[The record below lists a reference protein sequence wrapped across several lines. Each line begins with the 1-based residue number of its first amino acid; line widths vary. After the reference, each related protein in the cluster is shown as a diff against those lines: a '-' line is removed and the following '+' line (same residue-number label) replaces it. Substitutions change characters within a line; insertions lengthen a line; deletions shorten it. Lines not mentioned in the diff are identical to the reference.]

1 MSEETRKNENE
12 QINENTEKDAVEAE
26 VSESTTEAPTA
37 SPEET
42 PSLIYVPDEEISKNE
57 TPAEIN
63 VFYVPDENVLLSSD
77 EFDSSSAD
85 TDNTDE
91 ALAEATNE
99 TPENSEEAGS
109 AAAIYVPDEVID
121 AKKETAGGED
131 ATLIYVPDS
140 EIGISKGTTPTEFK
154 DGVAYTRNADGNIT
168 NGYEWNAASPKSD
181 EAEKKEK
188 KESSRTGLKVLLTI
202 MISIFSVATIVLAAY
217 FVPKLLQDRIKE
229 EEQVP
234 GNVISGDLQ
243 NSDSFDYSEI
253 TLNNE
258 NYVAYDF
265 KDYKSDE
272 ALSIPEIAAKCTPS
286 SVGIIAESEYTTG
299 NFLFGYSTGIQQASG
314 SGFVYSAE
322 GYIITNHHVVEGA
335 DKITVVMHDGTEY
348 EAEFWA
354 SDSLSDIAVLKI
366 EPKDGE
372 TFLPLELGD
381 SNELVVGEPVVAI
394 GCPAGIEF
402 INTVT
407 DGIVSSINRNVELTD
422 ESGNAQ
428 KTMALIQTNATINHG
443 NSGGPLINSRGQVIG
458 INTLKLA
465 SDYEGIG
472 FSIPINGAVS
482 IITQLIDHKKVVE
495 RTDDD
500 FVYGKSIIGI
510 SGQDVSES
518 ESKYYDIPRG
528 VLVLQINKDC
538 SAAKAGLKRGD
549 IITHFNGKEIKSIT
563 ELNNAKGTL
572 RPGTEVTVNVY
583 RDDEGENL
591 TIKFKLE
598 SAE

>member
-12 QINENTEKDAVEAE
+12 QIEENAKNNAVEAD
-26 VSESTTEAPTA
+26 VSESTTDTSAA

-42 PSLIYVPDEEISKNE
+42 ASLIYVPNEEISNSE
-57 TPAEIN
+57 TPAEVN

-77 EFDSSSAD
+77 GFDSPSTDSDNAGEALTEASNETNEEESSA
-85 TDNTDE
+85 
-91 ALAEATNE
+91 
-99 TPENSEEAGS
+99 S
-109 AAAIYVPDEVID
+109 AIYVPNEVVE
-121 AKKETAGGED
+121 AKKDAAGSDE
-131 ATLIYVPDS
+131 APLIYVPDS
-140 EIGISKGTTPTEFK
+140 EVGISTDTPAPTEFK
-154 DGVAYTRNADGNIT
+154 DGVAYTKNADGNIT
-168 NGYEWNAASPKSD
+168 NGYEWNGAESKSD
-181 EAEKKEK
+181 EKVKKEK

-202 MISIFSVATIVLAAY
+202 MISIFSVATIVGLAY
-217 FVPKLLQDRIKE
+217 FIPELIQDRSKNKE
-229 EEQVP
+229 QAP
-234 GNVISGDLQ
+234 GNVVSGDIQ
-243 NSDSFDYSEI
+243 NSDNYDYSQT

-258 NYVAYDF
+258 NYVSYEF
-265 KDYKSDE
+265 DE
-272 ALSIPEIAAKCTPS
+272 HAPDESLSIPEIAAKCTPS

-299 NFLFGYSTGIQQASG
+299 NFFFGYSTGIQQASG

-322 GYIITNHHVVEGA
+322 GYIITNHHVVEDA
-335 DKITVVMHDGTEY
+335 DKITVVMHDGSEY

-372 TFLPLELGD
+372 AFLPIELGD
-381 SNELVVGEPVVAI
+381 SNELVVGESVVAI

-407 DGIVSSINRNVELTD
+407 DGIISSINRNVKLTD
-422 ESGNAQ
+422 ESGNTQ

-472 FSIPINGAVS
+472 FAIPINGAVS
-482 IITQLIDHKKVVE
+482 IINQLIDYKEVKE
-495 RTDDD
+495 RTDED

-510 SGQDVSES
+510 EGSDITEVES
-518 ESKYYDIPRG
+518 NYYDIPQG
-528 VLVLQINKDC
+528 VLVVQIDKNS

-549 IITHFNGKEIKSIT
+549 IITHFNGKEVKSIN
-563 ELNNAKGTL
+563 ELNNAKINM
-572 RPGTEVTVNVY
+572 RPGTEVTVTVY
-583 RDDEGENL
+583 RDDEGEKL

-598 SAE
+598 ASE